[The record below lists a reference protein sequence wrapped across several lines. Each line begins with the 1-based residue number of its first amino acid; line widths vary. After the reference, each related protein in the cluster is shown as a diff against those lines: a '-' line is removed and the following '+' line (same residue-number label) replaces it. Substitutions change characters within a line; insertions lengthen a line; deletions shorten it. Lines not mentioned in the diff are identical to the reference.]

1 VPEFALFLELRH
13 GGHRLL
19 HRHGFVEA
27 VAMVVVDVRGA
38 EAGRA
43 ASEAA

>member
-1 VPEFALFLELRH
+1 MPEFALFLELRH
-13 GGHRLL
+13 GGNRLL
-19 HRHGFVEA
+19 NRHGFVEA
-27 VAMVVVDVRGA
+27 VAIVVVDVRGA